1 MAAIFQKDSALI
13 ADEAE
18 ASRLHNKGCYGE
30 PQSGGSLR
38 LNLLEALYLYE
49 SERLNISGPDGREMS
64 FGELVTYASRRM
76 RNFEVRYIVYSDMRR
91 RGLIVN
97 LAGDSTDGIDFHLY
111 RRGDTPKT
119 AAPQAFVISISERQ
133 TFDLDFMFAVSA
145 GAAGTGKEVILAIVD
160 EEGDIT
166 YYRMKTVEPHAR
178 VREHFSRAYSGI
190 LLSDR
195 VLIPSEED
203 AAEMR
208 SAGFY
213 GNQLGTGLQISMIEA
228 AYLTRRKMLKLV
240 SARTGRKASI
250 SVVMDMSSR
259 LDSSFGEKMAV
270 YEDMK
275 NRGFIVK
282 TGFKYGSHFRAYDAD
297 PEKAH
302 AKFLVHAVSPGYA
315 ATWPEISRAVRLS
328 HGVRKEILFARAAAS
343 GVTGYL
349 ELKRHIL

>member
-49 SERLNISGPDGREMS
+49 SERLVISGPERQEMS
-64 FGELVTYASRRM
+64 FGDLVTYASRRIA
-76 RNFEVRYIVYSDMRR
+76 NFEVRYIVYSDMRR

-97 LAGDSTDGIDFHLY
+97 LAGDTHDGIDFHLY

-119 AAPQAFVISISERQ
+119 ASPHAFVISISERQ
-133 TFDLDFMFAVSA
+133 MFNLDYLFALSA
-145 GAAGTGKEVILAIVD
+145 GAAGTGKEIILAIVD

-166 YYRMKTVEPHAR
+166 YYRMKSMEPRAG
-178 VREHFSRAYSGI
+178 VREHFTRIYTGI

-195 VLIPSEED
+195 VLIPSAED

-208 SAGFY
+208 SSGFY

-228 AYLTRRKMLKLV
+228 AYLTGRKVLKLLSAKTGRNASFAAVMDV
-240 SARTGRKASI
+240 SARI
-250 SVVMDMSSR
+250 DN
-259 LDSSFGEKMAV
+259 SFGEKMAV
-270 YEDMK
+270 YEDLK
-275 NRGFIVK
+275 RRGFIVK

-302 AKFLVHAVSPGYA
+302 AKYLVHAVSPGYVS
-315 ATWPEISRAVRLS
+315 TWPEISRAVRLS
-328 HGVRKEILFARAAAS
+328 HGVRKEILFARAAADRAD
-343 GVTGYL
+343 YL